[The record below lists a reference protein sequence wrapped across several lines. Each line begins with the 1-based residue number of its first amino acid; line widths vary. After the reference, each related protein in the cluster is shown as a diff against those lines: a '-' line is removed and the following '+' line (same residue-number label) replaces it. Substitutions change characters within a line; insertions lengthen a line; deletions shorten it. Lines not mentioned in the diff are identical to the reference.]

1 MSCMVNSTRS
11 IISPDKGSSHYLIL
25 LSNDAANHMYNGNLD
40 ILSDIFPIVANK
52 GSIGWLFTYGF

>member
-11 IISPDKGSSHYLIL
+11 IVSPDKGSSHYLIL
-25 LSNDAANHMYNGNLD
+25 LSNDAANHMYNGNLE

-52 GSIGWLFTYGF
+52 GSIG